1 MSSPKAKKLSY
12 TQVGH
17 KLGFMEWNES
27 YGVNV
32 AAIDAQ
38 HKKIFQMIS
47 NFYNTMEKDDHK
59 AIMTQCPLFFH

>member
-27 YGVNV
+27 YDVNV

-38 HKKIFQMIS
+38 HKKNIPNNHRFSWKLITPK
-47 NFYNTMEKDDHK
+47 NYEVDF
-59 AIMTQCPLFFH
+59 A